1 MQINPVADSQLC
13 WQAAG
18 DGAPIVLEACDPD
31 VRNQQW
37 SLTPDGVLMNGIGY
51 CLEAPPGQPQG
62 TLLYIDFAGQC
73 DGSRGQVWT
82 YTGSTGHLS
91 SSGTGTCAAPG
102 GPIAAGTQVVQAAC
116 RPHSPRWSIGYSAV
130 TLAAGPGSHS
140 ARGSYSASVTVANAA
155 SAQTAYGVAMTFGL
169 PRGLAAT
176 AIHAAGGASG
186 FRCDIK
192 ALTCTGTLPPGTS
205 GRIDISGRLPRDAAP
220 GASYTVS
227 ARAAVRDTSQ
237 LSGTV
242 PTTALVK
249 VSFGAPAPTPA
260 TGGGVRPLSVPVLVL
275 IVGILLLSG
284 SMLVGIAARRRPARL
299 HAYARPHAYARLRAY
314 ARFRAFRP
322 HAYARL
328 RAYARLHAYA
338 RPRAYEGRR
347 RRSGRE
353 PLAEPQH
360 LAPPAGT
367 TPAADDLP
375 AWFSAAGQGA
385 AAHTDRYAGC
395 VPGVP
400 RRPGAMGA

>member
-1 MQINPVADSQLC
+1 MRAVGVVAIAISGLLLGAAPASASGGATIGPMQINPVADSQLC

-18 DGAPIVLEACDPD
+18 DGAPIALEACDPD

-51 CLEAPPGQPQG
+51 CLEAPSGQPQG
-62 TLLYIDFAGQC
+62 TLLYIDFVGQC

-116 RPHSPRWSIGYSAV
+116 RQRSPRWSIGYSAV
-130 TLAAGPGSHS
+130 TLAAGPGSRS

-186 FRCDIK
+186 FRCDVT
-192 ALTCTGTLPPGTS
+192 ALTCTGTLPAGTS

-220 GASYTVS
+220 GTSYTVS

-237 LSGTV
+237 LPGTG
-242 PTTALVK
+242 PPPFRSRSRSALPRPPRRGQVHRSACPSSRSSSLY
-249 VSFGAPAPTPA
+249 SFSAVACWSASPCADAPA
-260 TGGGVRPLSVPVLVL
+260 VRPVLPPTRGTDAGL
-275 IVGILLLSG
+275 PAKRGPRRGRIASG
-284 SMLVGIAARRRPARL
+284 
-299 HAYARPHAYARLRAY
+299 
-314 ARFRAFRP
+314 
-322 HAYARL
+322 
-328 RAYARLHAYA
+328 
-338 RPRAYEGRR
+338 
-347 RRSGRE
+347 RSGRTRRTTGT
-353 PLAEPQH
+353 PGS
-360 LAPPAGT
+360 PPERT
-367 TPAADDLP
+367 ST
-375 AWFSAAGQGA
+375 S
-385 AAHTDRYAGC
+385 
-395 VPGVP
+395 V
-400 RRPGAMGA
+400 